1 MNQLRFLQ
9 AIMLLLVTITAS
21 GQARKN
27 LNNWFIGGTVGTT
40 FTHMDTRSSGFSPMM
55 DKPFNYFGYSLA
67 PEFSYHF
74 THGLGAVVQYN
85 YANIRGDEAGK
96 SGWNL
101 RSFNTDLR
109 ELKFMA
115 HINFGQALS
124 FNKRRNMV
132 NPYVNVGVGP
142 TWGQLN
148 LPIINNS
155 DEYAT
160 HLLAQDGFLDD
171 PDNYFNNPDIQK
183 EPIKWETWNKNIQA
197 GFYFYGNRY
206 FDFDIRYN
214 YTFYNE
220 DYVDGSA
227 IKDFINREWDKYS
240 SISVGGK
247 FKFGV
252 NNRRTYEHTS
262 WARPL
267 IEEDTSLFNNLVLM
281 EEYDDGLGNTVFKM
295 RPGNTYNQE
304 ELTKIDNKSSDD
316 DMYQA
321 IYNTLMNNPDLR
333 DSLMKSIVKDL
344 TQNDAFIVN
353 ISDNVCENCKPQYV
367 DGTKYIIREDGSSST
382 NKERNRND
390 GVGNENRRVTPP
402 PGYNGPDE
410 FELENI
416 YYDLDK
422 YYIRE
427 DAQETLDDLVK
438 VLKKYPTLKIEL
450 GSHTDCRN
458 TKAYNLWLS
467 QKRAEA
473 AINYLECKGI
483 DKCRLVATGYGES
496 KLVNDCGCEGDD
508 VDKDCSEAEHQR
520 NRRTMVRI
528 LDYNYQKT
536 DGCNSRVTVDSD
548 AAQDA
553 KLNSK
558 KKTYEG
564 DNYVVTDEKIKAAGI
579 SKTNAA
585 GYYVIVG
592 TSSRPDYASSFAG
605 RVKDEGNA
613 DAGIFY
619 RKDDNYWIYM
629 KRFDNYEDA
638 LKVVNDQR
646 CCGKY
651 PDAWVHV
658 YNK

>member
-1 MNQLRFLQ
+1 M
-9 AIMLLLVTITAS
+9 
-21 GQARKN
+21 
-27 LNNWFIGGTVGTT
+27 
-40 FTHMDTRSSGFSPMM
+40 
-55 DKPFNYFGYSLA
+55 
-67 PEFSYHF
+67 
-74 THGLGAVVQYN
+74 
-85 YANIRGDEAGK
+85 
-96 SGWNL
+96 
-101 RSFNTDLR
+101 
-109 ELKFMA
+109 
-115 HINFGQALS
+115 
-124 FNKRRNMV
+124 
-132 NPYVNVGVGP
+132 
-142 TWGQLN
+142 
-148 LPIINNS
+148 
-155 DEYAT
+155 
-160 HLLAQDGFLDD
+160 
-171 PDNYFNNPDIQK
+171 
-183 EPIKWETWNKNIQA
+183 
-197 GFYFYGNRY
+197 
-206 FDFDIRYN
+206 
-214 YTFYNE
+214 
-220 DYVDGSA
+220 
-227 IKDFINREWDKYS
+227 
-240 SISVGGK
+240 
-247 FKFGV
+247 
-252 NNRRTYEHTS
+252 
-262 WARPL
+262 
-267 IEEDTSLFNNLVLM
+267 M

-344 TQNDAFIVN
+344 TENDAFIVN

-367 DGTKYIIREDGSSST
+367 DGTKYVIRDGNEEGNDGWSST
-382 NKERNRND
+382 TKGRNKKD
-390 GVGNENRRVTPP
+390 GVGSEGRKVTPP

-422 YYIRE
+422 YFIRE
-427 DAQETLDDLVK
+427 DAQETLDDLAK

-473 AINYLECKGI
+473 AINYLACKGI

-496 KLVNDCGCEGDD
+496 QLVNDCGCEGDD
-508 VDKDCSEAEHQR
+508 VDRDCSEAEHQK

-528 LDYNYQKT
+528 LDYNYQKAS
-536 DGCNSRVTVDSD
+536 GCDSKVTVDSD
-548 AAQDA
+548 AAEDA
-553 KLNSK
+553 RLNSK

-579 SKTNAA
+579 SKTNAS

-605 RVKDEGNA
+605 RVKEEGNA

-619 RKDDNYWIYM
+619 RKDDNYWIYL
-629 KRFDNYEDA
+629 KRYDNYEDA